1 MSAERKKSASGQ
13 AAPRQIL
20 AEDGRLVAG
29 ASVPEGLTGD
39 DLRELY
45 RLMLRQRLLDDLML
59 TLQRQGR
66 IGFYG
71 PATGQEAAVF
81 GSGKALA
88 PGDWVLPALR
98 EGGVA
103 LMRGYPL
110 RDYLAQ
116 CFGNAL
122 DVTHGRQM
130 PCHYG
135 SRAQNQPTLSSPIG
149 TQLPHA
155 AGVAWAMKLKG
166 ADTIAI
172 GYLGD
177 GATSESDFHTALDFA
192 GRFTLPVVFFCQ
204 NNQWAISVPVSAQ
217 TAAKSLAAK
226 ACAYRMPG
234 VQVDGN
240 DALAV
245 YATTREAR
253 ARAVRGEGPTF
264 IEALTWRMGAH
275 STSDD
280 PTRYRDESVT
290 EQWKARDPILR
301 LGRFLVSE
309 TLSAE
314 RDLELLREAQARE
327 LREVLAEVEAASPSV
342 PLHTMFDDV
351 YAVRPPHL
359 EAQAAE
365 AETFGIPTPPH

>member
-1 MSAERKKSASGQ
+1 MSAARTEAPRPQ
-13 AAPRQIL
+13 APTRQIL
-20 AEDGRLVAG
+20 DEEGRLVPG
-29 ASVPEGLTGD
+29 AAVPDGLADD

-122 DVTHGRQM
+122 DLTHGRQM

-155 AGVAWAMKLKG
+155 AGVAWAMKLKR

-177 GATSESDFHTALDFA
+177 GATSENDFHTALDFA
-192 GRFTLPVVFFCQ
+192 GRFKLPVVFFCQ

-217 TAAKSLAAK
+217 TAAKTLAVK
-226 ACAYRMPG
+226 ARAYRMPG
-234 VQVDGN
+234 RQVDGN
-240 DALAV
+240 DVLAV
-245 YATTREAR
+245 YAETREAR
-253 ARAVRGEGPTF
+253 ARALAGDGPTF

-280 PTRYRDESVT
+280 PTRYRDEAVT

-301 LGRFLVSE
+301 LGRFLVAEGLE
-309 TLSAE
+309 TE
-314 RDLELLREAQARE
+314 RDLESLREAQARDI
-327 LREVLAEVEAASPSV
+327 REVLSEVEAAAPMV
-342 PLHTMFDDV
+342 ALGTMFDDV
-351 YAVRPPHL
+351 YAARPPHL

-365 AETFGIPTPPH
+365 AARFGIPTPPH

>member
-1 MSAERKKSASGQ
+1 LSAKRKSPANPQ

-20 AEDGRLVAG
+20 TEAGRLAPG
-29 ASVPEGLTGD
+29 AAVPDGLADD

-81 GSGKALA
+81 GSGRALA

-122 DVTHGRQM
+122 DLTHGRQM

-155 AGVAWAMKLKG
+155 TGVAWAMKLKR

-177 GATSESDFHTALDFA
+177 GATSENDFHTALDFA

-217 TAAKSLAAK
+217 TAAKSLADK
-226 ACAYRMPG
+226 ARAYRMPG
-234 VQVDGN
+234 RQVDGN
-240 DALAV
+240 DVLAV
-245 YATTREAR
+245 YAETREAR
-253 ARAVRGEGPTF
+253 ARALAGEGPTF

-280 PTRYRDESVT
+280 PTRYRDEAVT

-301 LGRFLVSE
+301 LGRFLLAEGLSSE
-309 TLSAE
+309 P
-314 RDLELLREAQARE
+314 DLESLREAQARDI
-327 LREVLAEVEAASPSV
+327 REVLAEVEAASPMV
-342 PLHTMFDDV
+342 ALDTMFDDV
-351 YAVRPPHL
+351 YAARPPHL

-365 AETFGIPTPPH
+365 AARFGIPTPPH

>member
-1 MSAERKKSASGQ
+1 VSAARTEAPRPQ
-13 AAPRQIL
+13 APPRQIL
-20 AEDGRLVAG
+20 DEEGRLVPG
-29 ASVPEGLTGD
+29 AAVPDGLADD

-122 DVTHGRQM
+122 DLTHGRQM

-155 AGVAWAMKLKG
+155 AGVAWAMKLKR

-177 GATSESDFHTALDFA
+177 GATSENDFHTALDFA
-192 GRFTLPVVFFCQ
+192 GRFKLPVVFFCQ

-217 TAAKSLAAK
+217 TAAKTLAVK
-226 ACAYRMPG
+226 ARAYRMPG
-234 VQVDGN
+234 RQVDGN
-240 DALAV
+240 DVLAV
-245 YATTREAR
+245 YAETREAR
-253 ARAVRGEGPTF
+253 ARALAGDGPTF

-280 PTRYRDESVT
+280 PTRYRDEAVT

-301 LGRFLVSE
+301 LGRFLVAEGLE
-309 TLSAE
+309 TE
-314 RDLELLREAQARE
+314 RDLESLREAQARDI
-327 LREVLAEVEAASPSV
+327 REVLSEVEAAAPMV
-342 PLHTMFDDV
+342 ALGTMFDDV
-351 YAVRPPHL
+351 YAARPPHL

-365 AETFGIPTPPH
+365 AARFGIPTPPH

>member
-1 MSAERKKSASGQ
+1 MSAARTKTANRQ
-13 AAPRQIL
+13 APPRQIL
-20 AEDGRLVAG
+20 DEEGRLVAG
-29 ASVPEGLTGD
+29 SSVPEGLSAD

-122 DVTHGRQM
+122 DLTHGRQM

-135 SRAQNQPTLSSPIG
+135 SRAQNQPTLSSVIG

-155 AGVAWAMKLKG
+155 AGVAWAMKLKR

-177 GATSESDFHTALDFA
+177 GATSENDFHTALDFA

-204 NNQWAISVPVSAQ
+204 NNQWAISVPVSGQ
-217 TAAKSLAAK
+217 TAAKSLADK

-240 DALAV
+240 DVLAV

-309 TLSAE
+309 SLWTE
-314 RDLELLREAQARE
+314 QDLERLREAQARE
-327 LREVLAEVEAASPSV
+327 IREALAEVEAASPMV
-342 PLHTMFDDV
+342 ALHTMFDDV

-365 AETFGIPTPPH
+365 AETFGAPSPPH

>member
-1 MSAERKKSASGQ
+1 MSAARKKPANPQ

-20 AEDGRLVAG
+20 DEDGHLVAG
-29 ASVPEGLTGD
+29 ASVPEGLGDD

-122 DVTHGRQM
+122 DLTHGRQM

-155 AGVAWAMKLKG
+155 TGVAWAMKLKR

-177 GATSESDFHTALDFA
+177 GATSENDFHTALDFA

-204 NNQWAISVPVSAQ
+204 NNQWAISVPVSGQ
-217 TAAKSLAAK
+217 TAAKSLADK
-226 ACAYRMPG
+226 ARAYRMPG

-240 DALAV
+240 DVLAV

-253 ARAVRGEGPTF
+253 ARAVAGEGPTF

-301 LGRFLVSE
+301 LGRFLVAQR
-309 TLSAE
+309 LSTE
-314 RDLELLREAQARE
+314 RDLELLREAQGRE
-327 LREVLAEVEAASPSV
+327 IREVLAEVEAASPMV
-342 PLHTMFDDV
+342 ALHTMFDDV